1 MKTCT
6 KIIGTIFYLIIA
18 LIVSVFIMCILLV
31 GYEVIFI
38 PNDFLFYE
46 HSQLVSSIFPVIIV
60 VPILIIFELIIEKI
74 APNKFLAKNETIEL
88 WKRIGKWKIA
98 IIVAWIV
105 ALYCCFTS
113 YTCVTATEI
122 ITHSPINP
130 LGTHYNY
137 SDVQSIKTGF
147 GSKSF
152 AILDYK
158 EKGNFFY
165 EITLDNREIVF
176 YVPSPNGDIERY
188 YEHSYLELEEFDT
201 ALTAL
206 DIPKTASDEWSEYC
220 EYDKE
225 YVDRFLRIVHNTN

>member
-74 APNKFLAKNETIEL
+74 APNKFLAKNEFIEL
-88 WKRIGKWKIA
+88 WQRIGKWKIA
-98 IIVAWIV
+98 IIVAWSV
-105 ALYCCFTS
+105 VLYCCLTS

-147 GSKSF
+147 GSKTF

-158 EKGNFFY
+158 SKGNFFY
-165 EITLDNREIVF
+165 EITLNDREIVF
-176 YVPSPNGDIERY
+176 YAPSANGDIERY
-188 YEHSYLELEEFDT
+188 NEHTYLELEEFDT

-206 DIPKTASDEWSEYC
+206 NIPKTASDEWSEYC
-220 EYDKE
+220 GYDKE
-225 YVDRFLRIVHNTN
+225 YVDRFLRIVRNTN